1 MAIEEGASQREFTKL
16 TVNLI
21 NKAVEALDSA
31 VVVTQL
37 SKTDTVN
44 RALQVYAFMI
54 EEQEKGGQL
63 LVREPDGTLSR
74 IRMI

>member
-1 MAIEEGASQREFTKL
+1 
-16 TVNLI
+16 VNLI

>member
-31 VVVTQL
+31 AAVTQL

-63 LVREPDGTLSR
+63 LVRELDGTLSR